1 MHPRAYGADE
11 SFPIISA
18 VSVGSS
24 PYTRGGY
31 LEYIVTMNTYRFIP
45 VRTGRI
51 EKLKSLKRM
60 DSVHPRTHGA
70 DTKFLKK
77 ISMIDKSLTPS
88 ISNFCNR
95 TSMCY
100 FGWMHF
106 CGYTFWSILIQ
117 KNAYLLR
124 LLRSISKFS
133 SYSRDPAPVMT
144 VFVHCRIQI

>member
-24 PYTRGGY
+24 PYTRGG
-31 LEYIVTMNTYRFIP
+31 LIKPKFLCKVLRVIP

-70 DTKFLKK
+70 D
-77 ISMIDKSLTPS
+77 S
-88 ISNFCNR
+88 
-95 TSMCY
+95 
-100 FGWMHF
+100 GGA
-106 CGYTFWSILIQ
+106 GYTGSE
-117 KNAYLLR
+117 
-124 LLRSISKFS
+124 
-133 SYSRDPAPVMT
+133 
-144 VFVHCRIQI
+144 